1 LFRLQNPNLQTY
13 QPLKGDSM
21 KQAELLNEISK
32 LARQNW
38 GDNAVE
44 ALVGLLSTVVT
55 DAQLQALVEAWGVAQ

>member
-1 LFRLQNPNLQTY
+1 
-13 QPLKGDSM
+13 M
-21 KQAELLNEISK
+21 KQAELLNDITK

-55 DAQLQALVEAWGVAQ
+55 DEQLRVLFESWGVAQ

>member
-1 LFRLQNPNLQTY
+1 MTH
-13 QPLKGDSM
+13 
-21 KQAELLNEISK
+21 AELLNDITK

-55 DAQLQALVEAWGVAQ
+55 DAQLRVLVEAWGVSQ

>member
-1 LFRLQNPNLQTY
+1 
-13 QPLKGDSM
+13 M

-32 LARQNW
+32 LARHNF

-55 DAQLQALVEAWGVAQ
+55 DAQLRALLGSWGVTQ

>member
-1 LFRLQNPNLQTY
+1 MTN
-13 QPLKGDSM
+13 
-21 KQAELLNEISK
+21 AELLNEISR

-55 DAQLQALVEAWGVAQ
+55 DTQLRALVEAWGVSQ

>member
-1 LFRLQNPNLQTY
+1 
-13 QPLKGDSM
+13 M
-21 KQAELLNEISK
+21 KHAELLNDITK
-32 LARQNW
+32 LARQNF

>member
-1 LFRLQNPNLQTY
+1 
-13 QPLKGDSM
+13 M

-44 ALVGLLSTVVT
+44 ALVGILSTVAT
-55 DAQLQALVEAWGVAQ
+55 DAQLRSIVKGWRVSR

>member
-1 LFRLQNPNLQTY
+1 
-13 QPLKGDSM
+13 M
-21 KQAELLNEISK
+21 KHAELLNDITK

-55 DAQLQALVEAWGVAQ
+55 DAQLSALVEAWRVSQ

>member
-1 LFRLQNPNLQTY
+1 
-13 QPLKGDSM
+13 M

-55 DAQLQALVEAWGVAQ
+55 DAQLSALVEVWGVAQ

>member
-1 LFRLQNPNLQTY
+1 MTH
-13 QPLKGDSM
+13 
-21 KQAELLNEISK
+21 AELLNEISK

-55 DAQLQALVEAWGVAQ
+55 DAQLRVLVEAWEVSQ

>member
-1 LFRLQNPNLQTY
+1 
-13 QPLKGDSM
+13 M
-21 KQAELLNEISK
+21 KQAELLNDISK

-55 DAQLQALVEAWGVAQ
+55 DAQLSALVEAWRVSQ